1 MLQIEVI
8 GNLGSD
14 AEIKEINGKKYV
26 SFSVADSYRGADS
39 QGNRVERTNWVS
51 VLWYGDGGRLFPYL
65 KKGTQ
70 VFVRGRMSI
79 REWNDRTGEKQ
90 FSINANA
97 SEVTL
102 CGGRVE
108 SQEPAASPAGG
119 AGYGSQ
125 YPQTHQAV
133 QEFRQNNGL
142 AALASGEDDLPF

>member
-26 SFSVADSYRGADS
+26 SFSVADSYRGTDS

-51 VLWYGDGGRLFPYL
+51 VLWYGDGGRMFSYL

-79 REWNDRTGEKQ
+79 REWTDRAGTKQ
-90 FSINANA
+90 YTINANA

-125 YPQTHQAV
+125 YVPAEQWIGRT
-133 QEFRQNNGL
+133 RIG
-142 AALASGEDDLPF
+142 